1 MMDYVFSERISG
13 LKPSAIREIL
23 KYGSDPKMIAFS
35 AGNPAPESFPVSEM
49 QLIASEIFE
58 TMPSSAL
65 QYGITEGY
73 TPLRE
78 KIKER
83 LITKFN
89 SVSQDDDVMV
99 CSGGQQGIE
108 LTCKVLC
115 NEHDTVLCEDP
126 SFIGALNAF
135 RSYNVNLKGVKT
147 DSEGIIIES
156 LEEALK
162 TEKNVKFLYT
172 IPTFHNPTGKT
183 LSLERRKE
191 IYRLACK
198 YNIIILE
205 DNPYGE
211 LRFKGED
218 VATIKSLDTEGRVIY
233 CGSFSK
239 ILSAGIRLGFVSA
252 NKQVISKLT
261 VAKQVSDVHTNQFFQ
276 ILADKYI
283 EKYDL
288 DAHIA
293 KIQALY
299 RKKCALMRDGLIAS
313 SAKIADKV
321 SYTDPDGGLFMWA
334 ELPEGFDV
342 LALANN
348 LLKRYVAIV
357 PGVAFAAN
365 PVVPVSAFRLN
376 YSTPSDEQIITG
388 SQIVGEEIAK
398 LL

>member
-1 MMDYVFSERISG
+1 MDYFFSDRISG

-23 KYGSDPKMIAFS
+23 KYGSDPKMIGFS

-49 QLIASEIFE
+49 KEISAEIFD
-58 TMPSSAL
+58 TMASSAL

-78 KIKER
+78 KVKSR

-89 SVSQDDDVMV
+89 SVSEDDEVIIT
-99 CSGGQQGIE
+99 SGGQQGLE
-108 LTCKVLC
+108 LACKVLC
-115 NEHDTVLCEDP
+115 NEGDTVLCEDP

-135 RSYNVNLKGVKT
+135 RSYNVNLVGVMT
-147 DSEGIIIES
+147 DSEGIIISE
-156 LEEALK
+156 LEAALK
-162 TEKNVKFLYT
+162 REKKVRFLYT

-183 LSLERRKE
+183 LSLERRRA
-191 IYRLACK
+191 IYELACK

-211 LRFKGED
+211 LRFKGKD
-218 VATIKSLDTEGRVIY
+218 VPTLKSMDVEGRVIY

-252 NKQVISKLT
+252 NKALVSKMT

-276 ILADKYI
+276 ILADKYL

-293 KIQALY
+293 KIRELY
-299 RKKCALMRDGLIAS
+299 LKKATLMRNGLLES
-313 SAKIADKV
+313 SKDILDKV
-321 SYTDPDGGLFMWA
+321 AYTDPEGGLFMWA
-334 ELPEGFDV
+334 ELPKGFDV
-342 LALANN
+342 IKLSQN
-348 LLKRYVAIV
+348 LLARCVAIV
-357 PGVAFAAN
+357 PGVAFAAD
-365 PVVPVSAFRLN
+365 PSLPVSAFRLN
-376 YSTPSDEQIITG
+376 YSTPSDEQIVNGTR
-388 SQIVGEEIAK
+388 IVGEEIAK

>member
-1 MMDYVFSERISG
+1 MDYIFSDRISG

-23 KYGSDPKMIAFS
+23 KYGSDPKMIGFS

-49 QLIASEIFE
+49 KEISAEIFD
-58 TMPSSAL
+58 TMPSLAL

-78 KIKER
+78 KVKAR
-83 LITKFN
+83 LISKFK
-89 SVSQDDDVMV
+89 SVSDDDDVIIT
-99 CSGGQQGIE
+99 SGGQQGIE
-108 LTCKVLC
+108 LACKVLC

-135 RSYNVNLKGVKT
+135 RSYNVNLVGVET
-147 DSEGIIIES
+147 DAEGIIIEK

-162 TEKNVKFLYT
+162 KEKNVRFLYT

-183 LSLERRKE
+183 LSLERRKA
-191 IYRLACK
+191 IYELACK

-211 LRFKGED
+211 LRFKGKD
-218 VATIKSLDTEGRVIY
+218 VPTIKSMDTEGRVIY
-233 CGSFSK
+233 SGSFSK

-252 NKQVISKLT
+252 NKTIISKMT

-276 ILADKYI
+276 ILADKYL

-288 DAHIA
+288 DDHIA
-293 KIQALY
+293 RICELY
-299 RKKCALMRDGLIAS
+299 GKKSALMRNGLLES
-313 SAKIADKV
+313 SKGISDKV
-321 SYTDPDGGLFMWA
+321 SYTDPEGGLFMWA
-334 ELPEGFDV
+334 ELPKGFDV
-342 LALANN
+342 IAFSKV
-348 LLKRYVAIV
+348 LLENCVAIV
-357 PGVAFAAN
+357 PGVAFAAD
-365 PVVPVSAFRLN
+365 PSVPVSAFRLN
-376 YSTPSDEQIITG
+376 YSTPSDEQIIKGTE
-388 SQIVGEEIAK
+388 IVGKELAK

>member
-1 MMDYVFSERISG
+1 MDYFFSDRISG

-23 KYGSDPKMIAFS
+23 KYGSDPKMIGFS

-49 QLIASEIFE
+49 KEISAEIFD
-58 TMPSSAL
+58 TMASSAL

-78 KIKER
+78 KVKSR

-89 SVSQDDDVMV
+89 SVSEDDEVIIT
-99 CSGGQQGIE
+99 SGGQQGLE
-108 LTCKVLC
+108 LACKVLC
-115 NEHDTVLCEDP
+115 NEGDTVLCEDP

-135 RSYNVNLKGVKT
+135 RSYNVNLVGVKT
-147 DSEGIIIES
+147 DSEGIIISE
-156 LEEALK
+156 LEAALK
-162 TEKNVKFLYT
+162 REKKVRFLYT

-183 LSLERRKE
+183 LSLERRRA
-191 IYRLACK
+191 IYELACK

-211 LRFKGED
+211 LRFKGKD
-218 VATIKSLDTEGRVIY
+218 VPTLKSMDKEGRVIY

-252 NKQVISKLT
+252 NKALVSKMT

-276 ILADKYI
+276 ILADKYL

-293 KIQALY
+293 KIRELY
-299 RKKCALMRDGLIAS
+299 LKKATLMRNGLLES
-313 SAKIADKV
+313 SKDILDKV
-321 SYTDPDGGLFMWA
+321 NYTDPEGGLFMWA
-334 ELPEGFDV
+334 ELPKGFDV
-342 LALANN
+342 IKLSQN
-348 LLKRYVAIV
+348 LLARCVAIV
-357 PGVAFAAN
+357 PGVAFAAD
-365 PVVPVSAFRLN
+365 PSLPVSAFRLN
-376 YSTPSDEQIITG
+376 YSTPSDEQIVNGTR
-388 SQIVGEEIAK
+388 IVVEEIAK